1 MRVKPYIIA
10 AAFALVAS
18 GCATTEALSLGN
30 GQFMIA
36 SQGVPGGGSASG
48 QKMTAYK
55 GAVDHCAKTGKAPA
69 LISER
74 LVDPGFGRAPAAEL
88 VFECK

>member
-1 MRVKPYIIA
+1 MKKAWGAALLCAAIA
-10 AAFALVAS
+10 

-36 SQGVPGGGSASG
+36 AQGVPGGGSASG

-55 GAVDHCAKTGKAPA
+55 GAVDHCAKLGKTPA
-69 LISER
+69 LVSER
-74 LVDPGFGRAPAAEL
+74 LVDPAFGRAPAAEL